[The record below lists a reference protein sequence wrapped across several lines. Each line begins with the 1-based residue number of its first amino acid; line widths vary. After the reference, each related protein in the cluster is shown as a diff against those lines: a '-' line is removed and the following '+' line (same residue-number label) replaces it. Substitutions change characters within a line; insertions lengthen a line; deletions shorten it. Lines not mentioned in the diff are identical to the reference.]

1 MSEDGRAP
9 RRRRW
14 LRVLASLFGVFA
26 LLSLGL
32 LADAWTALGV
42 QSEGERLARIE
53 ASPQWREGRFRPPIE
68 RRQGSMWRMLS
79 ESFRG
84 DQIRSPQDPG
94 DIPRIT
100 PSTAELA
107 AAPATGL
114 RMTWLGHSSFLVDID
129 GQRVLIDPVWGE
141 RVSPF
146 TLLGPA
152 RYYPPIIPL
161 EELPPIDA
169 VVISHDHYDHL
180 DEPTIRA
187 LAGTTRF
194 VVPLGIGADLEYW
207 GVPAGDIVELDWWER
222 TTIGE
227 GATVELVATP
237 ARHFSGRGL
246 TDADQTLCSGWALVG
261 PAHRIYYTGDT
272 AMFPG
277 FAEIGRRLGPFDA
290 TLVESGAYSSL
301 WTDVHL
307 GPEQAVDAHVAARG
321 ELMIPVHWGTFALAM
336 HAWTEPAERVVAAAE
351 RAGVSVVVPRPGQS
365 VEPELAPPLE
375 RWWPEIP
382 WETAEEAP
390 IVSSGLE

>member
-1 MSEDGRAP
+1 M
-9 RRRRW
+9 
-14 LRVLASLFGVFA
+14 VFGLML

-42 QSEGERLARIE
+42 QSEGDRLARIQ
-53 ASPQWREGRFRPPIE
+53 ASPQWRDGRFRPPLD
-68 RRQGSMWRMLS
+68 RTQGSIGQMLRAS
-79 ESFRG
+79 LSS
-84 DQIRSPQDPG
+84 DAIRSPQDSSE
-94 DIPRIT
+94 IPRVQ

-107 AAPATGL
+107 DAPATGL
-114 RMTWLGHSSFLVDID
+114 RMTWLGHSTFLVDID

-152 RYYPPIIPL
+152 RYYPPLIAL
-161 EELPPIDA
+161 EDLPPIDV

-222 TTIGE
+222 QTIGE
-227 GATVELVATP
+227 SATIDLVATP

-246 TDADQTLCSGWALVG
+246 TDADQTLCSGWALLG
-261 PAHRIYYTGDT
+261 PRHRVYYTGDT
-272 AMFPG
+272 AMFSG
-277 FAEIGRRLGPFDA
+277 FAEIGERLGPFDA

-307 GPEQAVDAHVAARG
+307 GPEQAVDAHVDARG
-321 ELMIPVHWGTFALAM
+321 ELMIPVHWGTFNLAM

-351 RAGVSVVVPRPGQS
+351 KAGAKVVVPRPGQS
-365 VEPELAPPLE
+365 VEPDLGPELE

-382 WETAEEAP
+382 WQTAEEAP
-390 IVSSGLE
+390 IVSTGLTPRAP